1 MTDIGSILIFIA
13 FQSRCTIYRAHLDR
27 SRSSVAE
34 SNSFYWSE
42 AGTGRGEEFARYS
55 LLHKNPLLS
64 KSKHF
69 NFNLYINILF
79 FVSTLILF
87 RICRHDPVWRQIA
100 STVKKQIYRWLQF
113 VSIGHDR
120 HRNRCF
126 QSSGKRTITSGKLSI
141 SQRIAGMYW
150 LLLVETEILLFLQ
163 AFRNWSKW
171 PFSVSS
177 DLLLF
182 VISSLRHRF
191 FLLCVSYV
199 TSWLL
204 LVRTNAGCKSRNTRA
219 SLRVQKRHFHFLLF
233 FFCPELHKTKYII
246 RWNEFLNENRNLFLA
261 AVEDFAFFLLL
272 LSCVRQ
278 RRGIWVCLEWLVW
291 QWQCQWNVICDVLHN
306 EHRYAYLFC
315 CLTLSA

>member
-1 MTDIGSILIFIA
+1 M
-13 FQSRCTIYRAHLDR
+13 
-27 SRSSVAE
+27 
-34 SNSFYWSE
+34 
-42 AGTGRGEEFARYS
+42 
-55 LLHKNPLLS
+55 
-64 KSKHF
+64 
-69 NFNLYINILF
+69 
-79 FVSTLILF
+79 
-87 RICRHDPVWRQIA
+87 
-100 STVKKQIYRWLQF
+100 
-113 VSIGHDR
+113 SIGHDR